1 MPRRK
6 LHHTLIYFSSAGIE
20 MGAIIGLFAY
30 AGYRLD
36 CHFHNQTPWWTTFL
50 TLTGVLGALYRLIRQ
65 VNQWMK
71 NQK

>member
-36 CHFHNQTPWWTTFL
+36 RYYGHQTLWWTAFL
-50 TLTGVLGALYRLIRQ
+50 SLTGVLLALYRLIRQ
-65 VNQWMK
+65 VNKWAK